1 MSFATALAYSQSLPF
16 FPRSS
21 IGMSIHNLL
30 SSWKRP
36 SLKEIEEI
44 ALNSA
49 HVALQEKDT
58 ESLTRSIDIMMM
70 ILNVPGYE
78 PLIPKVLPTLLGLL
92 ELRDAQTTPEYMEA
106 EQALNLGLG
115 DAEPGRSLSPTHEVT
130 APGTLPVVS
139 SSNLLATSAPFEGTQ
154 SE

>member
-21 IGMSIHNLL
+21 IGMSIHNLF
-30 SSWKRP
+30 SAWKRP
-36 SLKEIEEI
+36 SLKEIEEL

-49 HVALQEKDT
+49 QVALQEKDT
-58 ESLTRSIDIMMM
+58 ESITRSIDIMMM

-92 ELRDAQTTPEYMEA
+92 ELRDTQTTPDYMEA
-106 EQALNLGLG
+106 EQTLNLGLG
-115 DAEPGRSLSPTHEVT
+115 DAESERSLSPTHEVT
-130 APGTLPVVS
+130 LPETLPIAAS
-139 SSNLLATSAPFEGTQ
+139 SSLLAISTLSEYGQ
-154 SE
+154 S